1 MPVSQLTRQESLSQ
15 QLKLKEFRT
24 STSLRLELIRFQLSI
39 LSTHRATDQE
49 AALLKTDSVQLT
61 LALGWEVARV
71 CVQDPV
77 LVVLLS
83 SDKVDN
89 MVEIALAAKTGH
101 KDTLRLSRTIKKDTL
116 LIMVDSR
123 PSQPSM
129 EVSMDKCQTSME
141 VHMEEPCSRHSITDS
156 PLQQIS
162 SSQTMTLTG
171 PSTSKVSIK
180 TLSMEVALTLGS
192 KR

>member
-15 QLKLKEFRT
+15 QLKHKEFRT

-39 LSTHRATDQE
+39 LSTHLATDQE

-77 LVVLLS
+77 LVALLS

-129 EVSMDKCQTSME
+129 EVSMD
-141 VHMEEPCSRHSITDS
+141 
-156 PLQQIS
+156 
-162 SSQTMTLTG
+162 
-171 PSTSKVSIK
+171 
-180 TLSMEVALTLGS
+180 
-192 KR
+192 